1 MTSIQGQQELEQRGR
16 TGMNQS
22 WQSRNW
28 AFHLC
33 ISFANENLKK
43 CLFQKIQTFPTASS
57 RRSASFCSAAT
68 LPQLQNVSTPV
79 AQLTSFV
86 FGAVRFWAFS
96 IEFDNFL
103 VKYKHGTHFAGSP
116 TLIYLTTGGYPAQ
129 QCCNKQQINSALI
142 GQVQTSTTKS
152 GPRYC
157 WKAGPRSLFRSL
169 PPWTTFLTWS
179 AQSSIS
185 EQQRNVSKTPSFS

>member
-1 MTSIQGQQELEQRGR
+1 MTSIQGQQELEQRGW
-16 TGMNQS
+16 TGMNQW

-33 ISFANENLKK
+33 ISFANKNLKK

-86 FGAVRFWAFS
+86 SELWVLELSALSLIIFS
-96 IEFDNFL
+96 LNTNTDHI
-103 VKYKHGTHFAGSP
+103 FADSP
-116 TLIYLTTGGYPAQ
+116 TLIYLTTGGYPEQ
-129 QCCNKQQINSALI
+129 QCCRFRTSHRLSKQTADQLRVDWP
-142 GQVQTSTTKS
+142 GTDQHHKV
-152 GPRYC
+152 GPKILLKG
-157 WKAGPRSLFRSL
+157 WP
-169 PPWTTFLTWS
+169 
-179 AQSSIS
+179 
-185 EQQRNVSKTPSFS
+185 